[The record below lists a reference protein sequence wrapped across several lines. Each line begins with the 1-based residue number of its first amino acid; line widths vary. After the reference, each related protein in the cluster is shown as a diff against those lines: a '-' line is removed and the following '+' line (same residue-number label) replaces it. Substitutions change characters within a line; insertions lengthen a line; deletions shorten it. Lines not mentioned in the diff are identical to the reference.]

1 MLLHGQPLTEIS
13 EKLTWFFNKSLWS
26 KSKGNYVFR
35 AENLIKLLGLQLKL
49 CQLALGYPKHL
60 CVNKILTYSKK
71 HKKFTLK

>member
-1 MLLHGQPLTEIS
+1 MLLHGQPMTGIC
-13 EKLTWFFNKSLWS
+13 EKITLFLNLNLWS

-60 CVNKILTYSKK
+60 CVNKISIYSKNTK
-71 HKKFTLK
+71 NFP